1 MYLNKDISD
10 TFMQH
15 LLSGQIEET
24 SSVCNVYDTFVHM
37 LIIWPYVLMYRR
49 KFILDAILTSVNMR
63 MCEGICDIDAVEEH
77 IHERLLVCMYACMHM
92 HITYNLHMYAR
103 HIQLAYVCTLYM
115 HNKTQRTS
123 ISTNSWSTR
132 ATAVTSRASSACH
145 SVLCSHAGTARHST
159 EGCERDSIARPPVCV
174 CEYACMYVCM
184 YEGTV

>member
-103 HIQLAYVCTLYM
+103 HIQLAYVYTPCICIHTTSTCICM
-115 HNKTQRTS
+115 HTIYAQQNAK
-123 ISTNSWSTR
+123 NLNFHEFL
-132 ATAVTSRASSACH
+132 VHACYCCH
-145 SVLCSHAGTARHST
+145 V
-159 EGCERDSIARPPVCV
+159 
-174 CEYACMYVCM
+174 
-184 YEGTV
+184 